1 MGMYFRNK
9 YKYDRHYFLHFLLAG
24 AAGWGAANQLDYSY
38 DDFIDTVQEEDLSK
52 HLSASAKAAPT
63 RVKRHK
69 KLNVPMTDHKIKL
82 IFNITGERSKIYSF
96 SCTFFFKILISN
108 TYSKT
113 LPSVHKACWRCRQ
126 QFSGDIQSLIL
137 YMPAFHFELASLSAA
152 LVIHFRVQWKC

>member
-1 MGMYFRNK
+1 MTGTYFP
-9 YKYDRHYFLHFLLAG
+9 HFLLAG

-82 IFNITGERSKIYSF
+82 IFNITGKRSKIYSW
-96 SCTFFFKILISN
+96 SCNFFFKILVSN
-108 TYSKT
+108 TCRET
-113 LPSVHKACWRCRQ
+113 LTSVHICWRCR
-126 QFSGDIQSLIL
+126 
-137 YMPAFHFELASLSAA
+137 
-152 LVIHFRVQWKC
+152 